1 MMAHV
6 APAEYAIH
14 GREAPSYNVT
24 TDYYGGDYLPPQL
37 PGDSLAFHR
46 PQRQLSDDAS
56 ALADA
61 LTGIEIAQSGRG
73 KPGPPH
79 NKELVVHAIE
89 AATSVLRDQASA
101 LRDQVRC
108 VKYQYHTRIVC
119 HADLAVNTAH
129 RILIKLLWFQI
140 SENERLRS
148 ALRVR
153 EWELQ
158 NHQRIDQGAT
168 SSHPENQSQDEH
180 PALQQVAPNNQ
191 LLMAREV
198 WAGNGFSG
206 DPQSSL
212 IVHPTKSLADNS
224 YRFFSNGALS
234 QQYGSN
240 FGAIGAVRNKNLPDG
255 AFSHTSSPTAR
266 STSPIRQGR
275 DGESGA
281 RVQSSGAVGNSQARQ
296 ELVKSALRPQDEIK
310 HLKRI
315 VSDCSLKEMQLVHE
329 NHMLE
334 KRLSELRL
342 TIEKYQ
348 QELVDANSRET
359 SIRHDVL
366 EDNARLTSEI
376 RAAMQ
381 EINFYASSLM
391 PLLGE
396 FNLQPATRDPHSI
409 VSGIKALVQHL
420 REEARKESG
429 TPKQSWRN
437 PQMYQQSQHGVSSSP
452 VHHVSWVPKSPEP
465 HGLEIVP
472 QASYLQ
478 PERPLSPTS
487 PLSHNPTDWE
497 SNPHHAFGT
506 DNFNNENIRVSEPT
520 QVNSRRIPTDYTNS
534 GLQQRIDSYN
544 DGDEESNATGHAY
557 GSEYPERAERLS
569 SQLPTVREEPTSSLS
584 DEEDPLP
591 DIEGLSINGDAVLG
605 NKITACGLSINGTT
619 LCHFQWVRHHRDGSF
634 FHIPGAA
641 QPEYTITADDV
652 DTRLSLEC
660 TPMDDR
666 NRKGEM
672 VQVFVNNHNRISVD
686 QEMRDQIYEYLESGQ
701 ANFEVKLVIENSQE
715 VSFEPALLSLKR
727 SIYELKKQ
735 SGKRLVG
742 SERYASESAVE
753 IKVGKDAQ
761 CAILNNTGVM
771 HLLDCLDNR
780 TRDLLVLTMREFIK
794 AAIERKR
801 GKKRLWLK

>member
-14 GREAPSYNVT
+14 GREAPSYNAT
-24 TDYYGGDYLPPQL
+24 TEYYGGDYLPPQV
-37 PGDSLAFHR
+37 PGDPMAFHR
-46 PQRQLSDDAS
+46 QQHQLSEDAS
-56 ALADA
+56 VLADA
-61 LTGIEIAQSGRG
+61 LAGIEIAQSGRG

-89 AATSVLRDQASA
+89 AAASVLRDQASA
-101 LRDQVRC
+101 LRD
-108 VKYQYHTRIVC
+108 
-119 HADLAVNTAH
+119 
-129 RILIKLLWFQI
+129 QI

-158 NHQRIDQGAT
+158 NYQRIDQGVT
-168 SSHPENQSQDEH
+168 SSHPENQSQDEYQ
-180 PALQQVAPNNQ
+180 ALQQVAPNNQ
-191 LLMAREV
+191 PLMGREL
-198 WAGNGFSG
+198 WAGNGFLG
-206 DPQSSL
+206 DSQSSL
-212 IVHPTKSLADNS
+212 IVHPNVQSFVDNN
-224 YRFFSNGALS
+224 YRFPSNGAQS

-240 FGAIGAVRNKNLPDG
+240 FGPIGAIRNKNLPDG

-266 STSPIRQGR
+266 SMSPIRQSR
-275 DGESGA
+275 DGDSGA
-281 RVQSSGAVGNSQARQ
+281 RVQPSGAVGNSQPRQ
-296 ELVKSALRPQDEIK
+296 ELVKSTPRPQDEIK
-310 HLKRI
+310 HLKKLL
-315 VSDCSLKEMQLVHE
+315 SDCTLKEMQLVHE

-348 QELVDANSRET
+348 QELVDASSRET
-359 SIRHDVL
+359 SVRQDVL
-366 EDNARLTSEI
+366 EENARLTSEI
-376 RAAMQ
+376 RAARQ

-391 PLLGE
+391 PLLAE

-409 VSGIKALVQHL
+409 ISGIKALVQHL
-420 REEARKESG
+420 REEARKDSG

-437 PQMYQQSQHGVSSSP
+437 SQMYQQAQHGVSSSP
-452 VHHVSWVPKSPEP
+452 VHHMSWVPKSPEP

-487 PLSHNPTDWE
+487 PLSHTPNDWE

-506 DNFNNENIRVSEPT
+506 DNYSNENIRLSAYPAQGSEP
-520 QVNSRRIPTDYTNS
+520 QQINSRRIPADYNNS
-534 GLQQRIDSYN
+534 GLPQRSDSYN
-544 DGDEESNATGHAY
+544 DTDEESNVPGHGY
-557 GSEYPERAERLS
+557 GPEYPERAERLS
-569 SQLPTVREEPTSSLS
+569 SQLPTVREEPSSSLS

-591 DIEGLSINGDAVLG
+591 DIEGLCINGDAVLG
-605 NKITACGLSINGTT
+605 NKITACGISINGTT

-672 VQVFVNNHNRISVD
+672 VQVFVNDHNRITID
-686 QEMRDQIYEYLESGQ
+686 QEMRDQIIEYLESGQ
-701 ANFEVKLVIENSQE
+701 ANFEVRLGIENSQE

-727 SIYELKKQ
+727 SIYELKKLN
-735 SGKRLVG
+735 GKRVVG

-753 IKVGKDAQ
+753 IKVGKDSQ
-761 CAILNNTGVM
+761 CAIINNTGAM